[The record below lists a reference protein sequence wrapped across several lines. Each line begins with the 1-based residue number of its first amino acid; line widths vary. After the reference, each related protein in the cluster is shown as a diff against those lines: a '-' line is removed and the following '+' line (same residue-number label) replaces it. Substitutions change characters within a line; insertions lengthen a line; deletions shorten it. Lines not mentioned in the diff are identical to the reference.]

1 MKVVQTSLTET
12 EHRLLEEF
20 AKKNS
25 TSIKEVVR
33 EAIRKTIIEDRVD
46 PKDPLFTEAP
56 SSKRTG
62 KKDDASSKHDLYL
75 YGNKN

>member
-1 MKVVQTSLTET
+1 M
-12 EHRLLEEF
+12 LEEY

-25 TSIKEVVR
+25 KSIKEVVK

-46 PKDPLFTEAP
+46 PKDALFTESP